1 MKNLNIRFAEPA
13 DTPLILRFIKELA
26 AYEKLAHEVVATKE
40 ILDETL
46 FGEKSYAEVIIAEY
60 HGQPV
65 GYTLFFHNF
74 STFLGRPGIY
84 IEDIYVTPEYRGKGI
99 GKALLNYCAMLA
111 RKRKCGR
118 MEWWVLKWN
127 PAREFYEKIG
137 AEAMDEWV
145 VYRLTG
151 ESMEK
156 MAEGSE
162 DSGER

>member
-1 MKNLNIRFAEPA
+1 MKNLNIRLAEPA

-26 AYEKLAHEVVATKE
+26 EFEKLGNEVVATKE

-46 FGEKSYAEVIIAEY
+46 FGERTFAEVIIAEY
-60 HGQPV
+60 KNEPV

-74 STFLGRPGIY
+74 STFLGRRGLY
-84 IEDIYVTPEYRGKGI
+84 IEDIYVTPDQRGKGI
-99 GKALLNYCAMLA
+99 GKALLAYCARLA
-111 RKRKCGR
+111 KERKCGR

-127 PAREFYEKIG
+127 PARKFYERIG

-151 ESMEK
+151 EAMEK
-156 MAEGSE
+156 LG
-162 DSGER
+162 GEW

>member
-1 MKNLNIRFAEPA
+1 MKNLKIRLAEPT

-26 AYEKLAHEVVATKE
+26 EYEKLAHEVVASKE

-46 FGEKSYAEVIIAEY
+46 FGERSYAEVIIAEY
-60 HGQPV
+60 NNEPV

-74 STFLGRPGIY
+74 STFLGRPGLY
-84 IEDIYVTPEYRGKGI
+84 IEDIYVTPKQRGKGI
-99 GKALLNYCAMLA
+99 GKALLAYCARLA
-111 RKRKCGR
+111 KERKCGR

-127 PAREFYEKIG
+127 PARKFYEKIG

-151 ESMEK
+151 EAMER
-156 MAEGSE
+156 MGRYEG
-162 DSGER
+162 

>member
-1 MKNLNIRFAEPA
+1 MKNLKIRLAEPA

-26 AYEKLAHEVVATKE
+26 EYEKLANEVVATKE
-40 ILDETL
+40 ILEETL
-46 FGEKSYAEVIIAEY
+46 FGERSYAEVIIAEY
-60 HGQPV
+60 NNEPV

-74 STFLGRPGIY
+74 STFLGRPGLY

-99 GKALLNYCAMLA
+99 GQALLSCCARLA
-111 RKRKCGR
+111 KERKCGR

-127 PAREFYEKIG
+127 PARKFYEKIG

-151 ESMEK
+151 EAMER
-156 MAEGSE
+156 MGR
-162 DSGER
+162 ER

>member
-1 MKNLNIRFAEPA
+1 MKNLNIRLAEPA

-26 AYEKLAHEVVATKE
+26 EYEKLAHEVVATKE

-46 FGEKSYAEVIIAEY
+46 FGERSYAEVIIAEY
-60 HGQPV
+60 ENMPV

-84 IEDIYVTPEYRGKGI
+84 IEDLYVTPEYRGKGI

-127 PAREFYEKIG
+127 PARDFYEKIG

-145 VYRLTG
+145 
-151 ESMEK
+151 
-156 MAEGSE
+156 
-162 DSGER
+162 

>member
-1 MKNLNIRFAEPA
+1 MKNLNIRHAEPA

-26 AYEKLAHEVVATKE
+26 AYEKLTHEVVATKE

-46 FGEKSYAEVIIAEY
+46 FGKKSYAEVIIAEY

-156 MAEGSE
+156 MAEGNE

>member
-127 PAREFYEKIG
+127 PARDFYEKIG

>member
-1 MKNLNIRFAEPA
+1 MKNLNIRLAEPA

-26 AYEKLAHEVVATKE
+26 EYEKLAHEVVATKE

-46 FGEKSYAEVIIAEY
+46 FGKKSYAEVIIAEY

-84 IEDIYVTPEYRGKGI
+84 IEDLYVTPEYRGKGI

-127 PAREFYEKIG
+127 PARDFYEKIG

-151 ESMEK
+151 RALERM
-156 MAEGSE
+156 GSE
-162 DSGER
+162 

>member
-1 MKNLNIRFAEPA
+1 MKNLNIRPAEPA

-26 AYEKLAHEVVATKE
+26 EYEKLAHEVVATKE

-60 HGQPV
+60 ENIPV

-84 IEDIYVTPEYRGKGI
+84 IEDIYVTPEQRGKGI
-99 GKALLNYCAMLA
+99 GKALLAYCARLA
-111 RKRKCGR
+111 KERKCGR

-151 ESMEK
+151 E
-156 MAEGSE
+156 AL
-162 DSGER
+162 ERMGREF

>member
-1 MKNLNIRFAEPA
+1 MKNLNIRLAEPA

-26 AYEKLAHEVVATKE
+26 EYEKLAHEVVATKE

-46 FGEKSYAEVIIAEY
+46 FGKKSYAEVIIAEY

-84 IEDIYVTPEYRGKGI
+84 IEDLYVTPEYRGKGI

-127 PAREFYEKIG
+127 PARDFYEKIG

-151 ESMEK
+151 R
-156 MAEGSE
+156 AL
-162 DSGER
+162 ERMGKEL

>member
-1 MKNLNIRFAEPA
+1 MKNLKIRLAEPA
-13 DTPLILRFIKELA
+13 DTLLILRFIKELA
-26 AYEKLAHEVVATKE
+26 EYEKLAHEVVATKE

-46 FGEKSYAEVIIAEY
+46 FGERSYAEVIIAEY
-60 HGQPV
+60 NNEPV

-74 STFLGRPGIY
+74 STFLGRPGLY

-99 GKALLNYCAMLA
+99 GQALLACCARLA
-111 RKRKCGR
+111 KERKCGR

-127 PAREFYEKIG
+127 PARKFYEKIG

-151 ESMEK
+151 EAMER
-156 MAEGSE
+156 MGR
-162 DSGER
+162 ER